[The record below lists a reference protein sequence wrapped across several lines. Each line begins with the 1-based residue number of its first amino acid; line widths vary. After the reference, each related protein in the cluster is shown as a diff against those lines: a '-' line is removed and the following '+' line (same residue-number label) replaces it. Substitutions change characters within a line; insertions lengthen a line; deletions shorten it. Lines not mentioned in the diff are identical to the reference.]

1 MLMWMSALVIWSVV
15 LAGLTI
21 AVARRG
27 GFGADE
33 QTGVQKVHRHWVPR
47 LGGVPVFITFVSGCL
62 IWNQLGWLDN
72 YAALMIVLCAL
83 PAFAVGLY
91 EDITRKAGIGVRLGV
106 TMIAA
111 ALCWFF
117 LDGQIRRLDL
127 PLVDSLLQASAIASF
142 VFTLVAVAGVAH
154 AVNIIDGYN
163 GLCGFFSLIAFGA
176 IGAVAYM
183 HDDYMLASVSLIGAL
198 SMIGF
203 LFWNFPMGKI
213 FLGDAGAYFIG
224 FLIAEFS
231 IMLVT
236 RNPDVSPW
244 CALLIVIYPVWET
257 LFSMFR
263 RAMSGGFSQMGK
275 ADALHLHH
283 LVFRRLVKRYAHRQ
297 SHASRVA
304 RNAMT
309 TPYLLV
315 LVLLSSVPAVFFAR
329 QPLVLIVFSLL
340 FAGSYVYCYR
350 SIIRLRVPRWMVL
363 RRAVPGAQTEAVT
376 VASNQALS

>member
-1 MLMWMSALVIWSVV
+1 MVVWMLALVIWGVV

-21 AVARRG
+21 LVAQRSG
-27 GFGADE
+27 LGVDE
-33 QTGVQKVHRHWVPR
+33 STGVQKVHRHWVPR
-47 LGGVPVFITFVSGCL
+47 LGGVPVFLTFVSGCL
-62 IWNQLGWLDN
+62 VWNLLGWLDH
-72 YAALMIVLCAL
+72 YAALMIVLCSV
-83 PAFAVGLY
+83 PAFAVGLI
-91 EDITRKAGIGVRLGV
+91 EDVTRKAGIALRLGV
-106 TMIAA
+106 TMAA
-111 ALCWFF
+111 AGLCWFF

-127 PLVDSLLQASAIASF
+127 PVVDSLLQTSALVSF
-142 VFTLVAVAGVAH
+142 GFTLIAVAGVAH

-163 GLCGFFSLIAFGA
+163 GLCGFFALIAFGA
-176 IGAVAYM
+176 IGTVAYL
-183 HDDYMLASVSLIGAL
+183 HNDDTLAAASLIGAL
-198 SMIGF
+198 SMVGF
-203 LFWNFPMGKI
+203 LFWNYPLGKI
-213 FLGDAGAYFIG
+213 FLGDAGAYFVG

-263 RAMSGGFSQMGK
+263 RAMSGGFSQMGQ

-283 LVFRRLVKRYAHRQ
+283 LVFRRVVKRYAHRR
-297 SHASRVA
+297 SHAHRVA

-329 QPLVLIVFSLL
+329 QPSVLIAFSLL
-340 FAGSYVYCYR
+340 FAASYVYCYR
-350 SIIRLRVPRWMVL
+350 SIIRLKVPRWLVL
-363 RRAVPGAQTEAVT
+363 RGALSKAAVQPTPAVT
-376 VASNQALS
+376 NQAAS

>member
-1 MLMWMSALVIWSVV
+1 MLVWMLALVIWGIV
-15 LAGLTI
+15 LGGLTI
-21 AVARRG
+21 VVARRG
-27 GFGADE
+27 GFGTDE
-33 QTGVQKVHRHWVPR
+33 STGVQKVHVHWVPR
-47 LGGVPVFITFVSGCL
+47 LGGVPVVVTFVSGCL
-62 IWNQLGWLDN
+62 IWNLLGWLN
-72 YAALMIVLCAL
+72 HYSALMIVLCSV
-83 PAFAVGLY
+83 PAFAIGLF
-91 EDITRKAGIGVRLGV
+91 EDITRKAGIALRLGV
-106 TMIAA
+106 TMAAA

-142 VFTLVAVAGVAH
+142 LFTLVAVAGVAH

-163 GLCGFFSLIAFGA
+163 GLCGFFALIAFGA

-183 HDDYMLASVSLIGAL
+183 HDDHTLAAASLIGAL
-198 SMIGF
+198 SMVGF
-203 LFWNFPMGKI
+203 LFWNYPMGKI

-236 RNPDVSPW
+236 RNPSVSPW

-283 LVFRRLVKRYAHRQ
+283 LVFRRLVKRYAHRR

-340 FAGSYVYCYR
+340 FATSYVYCYR
-350 SIIRLRVPRWMVL
+350 SIIRLKVPRWMVL
-363 RRAVPGAQTEAVT
+363 RRALPVVQPEAAPV
-376 VASNQALS
+376 VSNQALS